1 MEIQFNGLAMP
12 EGSGQK
18 HRDNTLMQMGLLGM
32 ACHKNK
38 SSLSPKAAK
47 NLTHDG
53 YFLHLTVSV
62 ETTDLKPRNGSMVT
76 KKLILML
83 ILTQLHI
90 VNILNWSILC
100 HVIFNYLNK
109 MFTINCTKMASDF
122 SQHI

>member
-1 MEIQFNGLAMP
+1 MP

-90 VNILNWSILC
+90 VNILNQSILRYKKMNTNVNTYTGTHCQYFKSVNIMSC
-100 HVIFNYLNK
+100 HIQLF
-109 MFTINCTKMASDF
+109 
-122 SQHI
+122 